1 MLVNIS
7 SAERDFRTVDPDGV
21 QPRRINRSAI
31 SISTAPVTG
40 AVSLAC
46 AAPLTTK
53 HAPGSVCNVAPMTRS
68 VLCAQAARLRKVK
81 KHKLAEPVW

>member
-1 MLVNIS
+1 M
-7 SAERDFRTVDPDGV
+7 
-21 QPRRINRSAI
+21 
-31 SISTAPVTG
+31 
-40 AVSLAC
+40 AC
-46 AAPLTTK
+46 AAPLRTK